1 MPDIRVIEPKGMQ
14 VLDEL
19 LAEDEIDTEE
29 INKQLRLLSEHVVQ
43 IKDLRRKYISIST
56 PLRPLPLVIYQAQQ
70 RICTMEFLIR
80 WMRFW
85 IFTMMEEELVT
96 D

>member
-1 MPDIRVIEPKGMQ
+1 M
-14 VLDEL
+14 LDEL

>member
-1 MPDIRVIEPKGMQ
+1 MQ